1 MARIVLSLASC
12 GLLLCGCASLTHT
25 PYTMPSPTMPARYE
39 HAGADTAGAVRQE
52 RWWREFDDPA
62 LDALVDLAIARNP
75 DLAVAGVRV
84 RRATLQARR
93 AGVALLPT
101 PNGAVSTSISRPL
114 SGDNRRTSEAASG
127 SLGVTWEVDLFGRLA
142 AEQDAAALEARAT
155 AEDRDATFLSLIG
168 TVANLHWQIVFANER
183 IALAEQGLAYA
194 RRTRALVESQYRA
207 GAVSA
212 LERREVEQMV
222 ATQESAVSQLLQS
235 RTEAREAL
243 RVLLDGAQSPTP
255 ELQALSRSALPP
267 VPAGLPAELL
277 GRRPDLRAAELRL
290 RRTLA
295 SGDATRLSY
304 YPAFS
309 LTGTLGSSST
319 ALLNVIANPVGT
331 LGAGIALPF
340 LNVPAMRL
348 DTRIARTQ
356 YEEAVILFRKSLY
369 TALAEV
375 ENTLAARTT
384 LAAQRKDLQRS
395 RDAAVDVERLYEIRY
410 RAGAVPLR
418 AWLNAQERRRSA
430 EITLSA
436 NRLERLQNQVR
447 LHQAIGGGF
456 GTTPEVVHQD
466 K

>member
-1 MARIVLSLASC
+1 MARIPLSLVACS
-12 GLLLCGCASLTHT
+12 LLLSGCASLTHT
-25 PYTMPSPTMPARYE
+25 PYAAPNPTVPARYE
-39 HAGADTAGAVRQE
+39 HAGADTAGAIRQE
-52 RWWREFDDPA
+52 HWWHEFNDPA
-62 LDALVDLAIARNP
+62 LDALVDLAVARNP
-75 DLAVAGVRV
+75 DLAVAGVRG

-93 AGVALLPT
+93 AGVALLPI
-101 PNGAVSTSISRPL
+101 PNGTVSTSISRPM
-114 SGDNRRTSEAASG
+114 SGDDRTTTEATSG

-142 AEQDAAALEARAT
+142 AEQDAAVLEARAT

-168 TVANLHWQIVFANER
+168 TAANLHWQIAFANER
-183 IALAEQGLAYA
+183 IALAEQSLAYA
-194 RRTRALVESQYRA
+194 RRTRALVETQYRA

-212 LERREVEQMV
+212 LERREVEQTV
-222 ATQESAVSQLLQS
+222 AMQESAVAQLVRT
-235 RTEAREAL
+235 RTEARQAL
-243 RVLLDGAQSPTP
+243 RVLLDGAHAPMP
-255 ELQALSRSALPP
+255 ELQTLNRAPLPP

-304 YPAFS
+304 YPSLS
-309 LTGTLGSSST
+309 LTATLGSSST

-331 LGAGIALPF
+331 LGAGLALPF

-348 DTRIARTQ
+348 DTQIARTQ

-375 ENTLAARTT
+375 ESTLAARTT
-384 LAAQRKDLQRS
+384 LAAQGRDLQRS
-395 RDAAVDVERLYEIRY
+395 RDAAVDAESLYEIRY

-418 AWLNAQERRRSA
+418 AWLNAQELRRNA
-430 EITLSA
+430 EIALAS
-436 NRLERLQNQVR
+436 NRLERLQNQVK

-456 GTTPEVVHQD
+456 GPGPDVIRQEE
-466 K
+466 